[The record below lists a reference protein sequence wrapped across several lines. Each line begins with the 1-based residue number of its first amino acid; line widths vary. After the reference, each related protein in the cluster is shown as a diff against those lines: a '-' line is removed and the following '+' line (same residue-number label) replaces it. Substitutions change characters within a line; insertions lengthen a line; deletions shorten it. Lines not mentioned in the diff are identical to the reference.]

1 MEMMRKHLQLIS
13 DAIPVGRYAIVIMD
27 CASWHSNK
35 LMVSFDNLSI
45 MHLPP
50 YSPELNPIEQVWAWL
65 RDNDLANIVFKGY
78 DDIVEQVSR
87 GWNNFRHQ
95 VSQVKSLCKRDW
107 ANLISN

>member
-1 MEMMRKHLQLIS
+1 
-13 DAIPVGRYAIVIMD
+13 MD
-27 CASWHSNK
+27 
-35 LMVSFDNLSI
+35 SFDNLSI

-65 RDNDLANIVFKGY
+65 RSNDSANSVFKDY

-95 VSQVKSLCKRDW
+95 VNRVKSLCKREW